1 MPVEYFHCTRFN
13 FPQISVVSLTDRE
26 PLVPDGTG
34 LEAGGRSTTPVL
46 VLPMQLGRLNFQYI
60 VTIKAQVYGIF

>member
-46 VLPMQLGRLNFQYI
+46 SAPDAARSSELSVHRDY
-60 VTIKAQVYGIF
+60 